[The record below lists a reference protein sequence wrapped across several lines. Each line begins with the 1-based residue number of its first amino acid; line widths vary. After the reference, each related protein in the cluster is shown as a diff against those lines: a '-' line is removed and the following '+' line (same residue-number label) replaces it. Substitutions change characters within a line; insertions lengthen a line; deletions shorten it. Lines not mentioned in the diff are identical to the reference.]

1 MSPRI
6 FIGGTGRSGTS
17 ILYKALGCHEAIYAL
32 PVEMRFLTDPDG
44 LIDLTDALTIRYSVV
59 QAREALFRFERMM
72 RIYLSSPRKA
82 PYRIFNFPAWLGG
95 EFYWRRLDQFC
106 SELVEG
112 EFRGTDLQVRPG
124 DKGRK
129 EGRFVVWA
137 RRFDYQW
144 RRLRP
149 SSSLFTKLALSRGR
163 LKIVK
168 YFPDRAHL
176 VELAAGFVDDLF
188 LHAAHAKGKKT
199 WCEKTPANFLHVD
212 FLWELF
218 PKSVFIH
225 IKRDPRGVVHSMT
238 KQFWGPS
245 DVREACLFLR
255 GTYERWFDLKRTID
269 LDEYSYL
276 EIKLEDLCESPQ
288 SVLEHITSVCGLE
301 NNFENLPDMTPD
313 KVNYWRQTMTGEEKQ
328 LVNEILGSYI
338 GQMGYELEA

>member
-1 MSPRI
+1 MPPRI

-17 ILYKALGCHEAIYAL
+17 ILYKALGCHEAICAL
-32 PVEMRFLTDPDG
+32 PVEMRFLIDPDG
-44 LIDLTDALTIRYSVV
+44 LIDLIDALTIRYSAI

-72 RIYLSSPRKA
+72 RKYLSSPRKA

-95 EFYWRRLDQFC
+95 ELYWRRLDQFC

-112 EFRGTDLQVRPG
+112 EFRGTDLQVRPD
-124 DKGRK
+124 DKERK
-129 EGRFVVWA
+129 EGWFAALA
-137 RRFDYQW
+137 RGFDYRW
-144 RRLRP
+144 RKLRP
-149 SSSLFTKLALSRGR
+149 SSRLFTKLTLPRGR

-176 VELAAGFVDDLF
+176 VELAAGLVDDLF

-199 WCEKTPANFLHVD
+199 WCEKTPSNFLHVD

-245 DVREACLFLR
+245 DVRQACLFLR
-255 GTYERWFDLKRTID
+255 GVYERWINLKRTID

-276 EIKLEDLCESPQ
+276 EIKLEDLCESSQ
-288 SVLEHITSVCGLE
+288 SVLEQIASVCGLE

-313 KVNYWRQTMTGEEKQ
+313 KVNYWQQTMTREEKQ
-328 LVNEILGSYI
+328 LVNEMLGPYI

>member
-1 MSPRI
+1 MPPRI

-17 ILYKALGCHEAIYAL
+17 ILYQALGCHKAIYAL

-44 LIDLTDALTIRYSVV
+44 LIDLIDALTVHYSAV

-72 RIYLSSPRKA
+72 RKYLSSPWKA
-82 PYRIFNFPAWLGG
+82 PYRAFNFPAWLGG
-95 EFYWRRLDQFC
+95 EFYWRRLDEFC
-106 SELVEG
+106 SELVEA
-112 EFRGTDLQVRPG
+112 EFAGTDWQVGPD
-124 DKGRK
+124 DKERK
-129 EGRFVVWA
+129 EGGWVVWA
-137 RRFDYQW
+137 RRLDIRW

-149 SSSLFTKLALSRGR
+149 SSSLFTKLTLPRGR

-168 YFPDRAHL
+168 YFPDRARL
-176 VELAAGFVDDLF
+176 AELAAGLVDDLF
-188 LHAAHAKGKKT
+188 LNVTHAKGKQT

-218 PKSVFIH
+218 PKGVFIH
-225 IKRDPRGVVHSMT
+225 IKRDPRGVVHSTT

-245 DVREACLFLR
+245 DVRRACLFLR
-255 GTYERWFDLKRTID
+255 GVYERWINLKRTID

-288 SVLEHITSVCGLE
+288 SVLEQITSVCGLE
-301 NNFENLPDMTPD
+301 NNFENLPDITPD
-313 KVNYWRQTMTGEEKQ
+313 KVNYWRQTMTREEKQ
-328 LVNEILGSYI
+328 LVNEMLGPYI